1 MVSKLPWAQKQTFWT
16 FEKSIFQFLQIVG
29 WQSWNFFLGKRENVA
44 KNFSIKSALFR
55 VFFEMLCSLYLI
67 TLDNRYY
74 NFWILVFSI
83 FIWIFS
89 WSLSNKIRKLLT
101 KIRKN
106 YLNKKLNWI
115 SFIHILENIQRK
127 DKGVVYCSW
136 KIICVTILR
145 ISEKY

>member
-1 MVSKLPWAQKQTFWT
+1 MVSKLPWAQKQMFWT
-16 FEKSIFQFLQIVG
+16 FEKDIFQFFANFG

-55 VFFEMLCSLYLI
+55 VFYEMLCSLYLT

-127 DKGVVYCSW
+127 DKGVIYCSW

-145 ISEKY
+145 ILEKY